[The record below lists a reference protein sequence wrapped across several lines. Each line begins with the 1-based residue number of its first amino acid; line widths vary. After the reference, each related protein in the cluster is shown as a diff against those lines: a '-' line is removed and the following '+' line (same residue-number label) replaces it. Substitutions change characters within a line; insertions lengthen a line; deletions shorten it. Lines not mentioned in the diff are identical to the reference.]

1 MGTVLSPAELI
12 PLIDDL
18 IAIVGRDHVLDGDAA
33 ARAYTGDMSWL
44 SIAAAAQ
51 GRPLSRHQ
59 VLVSPADVDAVA
71 AVVRVANA
79 RRVPITPVGGGSGV
93 QGAANADRGGI
104 ALSLRRLDAVR
115 EVDEQSMICLVE
127 AGVLVQT
134 LEEQLNARGL
144 TFTHFPASAEWA
156 TVGGALA
163 ARGSGV
169 LSSKYGKIE
178 DHVLSIEL
186 VTPTGTIVR
195 TPSVP
200 RHAAGPDLTQLL
212 IGSEGTLGIITAAI
226 VKIRKLPAI
235 RLFSTYAFGSLQ
247 DGIEAG
253 RRIMTT
259 NLRPAV
265 LRLYDEE
272 AAAHSLS
279 KAVEAPLRTPT
290 LVLVADGDHKP
301 VAEAEHAAMRQICVD
316 CGAYELG
323 EALAARWW
331 ERRYVF
337 YYPPFAPALPSI
349 WCTIDVVCDYAHIH
363 EVYTRVTTAIREA
376 VDPKW
381 QLQLVT
387 HLSHWYEW
395 GTMIY
400 ARFKI
405 PRGPDSLDEA
415 LALHDTIVRAGTQA
429 ALAAGAVLNDHHGVG
444 MRLGAYMVDQFG
456 EAGMDMLTRI
466 KRGLD
471 PANILCPG
479 KLGLPAT

>member
-1 MGTVLSPAELI
+1 MTTVLSASELS
-12 PLIDDL
+12 LLVEDL
-18 IAIVGRDHVLDGDAA
+18 AAIAGRAHVLDGEPAQ
-33 ARAYTGDMSWL
+33 RAYAGDMSWL
-44 SIAAAAQ
+44 SIAAAAKGQ
-51 GRPLSRHQ
+51 PLSRQ
-59 VLVSPADVDAVA
+59 QIVVSPANTDEVA
-71 AVVRVANA
+71 AIVRVANA

-104 ALSLRRLDAVR
+104 ALSLRRLDAIR
-115 EVDEQSMICLVE
+115 AVDEQSMICLVE
-127 AGVLVQT
+127 AGVLIQT
-134 LEEQLNARGL
+134 LEQDLNARGL

-178 DHVLSIEL
+178 DHVLSLEL
-186 VTPTGTIVR
+186 VTPTGEIVQ

-212 IGSEGTLGIITAAI
+212 IGSEGTLGIITAI
-226 VKIRKLPAI
+226 IIKVRKQPAV
-235 RLFSTYAFGSLQ
+235 RLFSTYAFSTLH

-265 LRLYDEE
+265 MRLYDED
-272 AAAHSLS
+272 AASHSLS
-279 KAVEAPLRTPT
+279 KAVESSLRTPT
-290 LVLVADGDHKP
+290 LIVVVDGDYRE
-301 VAEAEHAAMRQICVD
+301 VAEAEHRVMRQICVD

-323 EALAARWW
+323 EAPAARWW
-331 ERRYVF
+331 DRRYVF
-337 YYPPFAPALPSI
+337 YYPPFAPELPSI
-349 WCTIDVVCDYAHIH
+349 WCTIDVVCDYAHIE
-363 EVYTRVTTAIREA
+363 EVYARVTEAIRTAI
-376 VDPKW
+376 DPKW
-381 QLQLVT
+381 ELQLVT

-405 PRGPDSLDEA
+405 ARGPESLDEA
-415 LALHDTIVRAGTQA
+415 MALHDTIVRDATRA

-444 MRLGAYMVDQFG
+444 MRLGAYMPEQFG
-456 EAGMDMLTRI
+456 AAGMDMLARI

-471 PANILCPG
+471 PYNILCPG
-479 KLGLPAT
+479 KLGLPAQ

>member
-1 MGTVLSPAELI
+1 MGTVLSAAELI
-12 PLIDDL
+12 PLVDDL
-18 IAIVGRDHVLDGDAA
+18 AAIVGRNHVLDGEAA
-33 ARAYTGDMSWL
+33 RRAYTGDMSWL

-51 GRPLSRHQ
+51 GRPLSRQQ
-59 VLVSPADVDAVA
+59 VLVSPASTDEVS
-71 AVVRVANA
+71 AVVRLANA

-104 ALSLRRLDAVR
+104 ALSLRRLDALR
-115 EVDEQSMICLVE
+115 GVDEQSLICLVE
-127 AGVLVQT
+127 AGVLVQK
-134 LEEQLNARGL
+134 LEQQLNARGL

-186 VTPTGTIVR
+186 VTPTGDIVR

-212 IGSEGTLGIITAAI
+212 IGSEGTLGIITAVI
-226 VKIRKLPAI
+226 IKIRKQPTI
-235 RLFSTYAFGSLQ
+235 RLFSTYAFGSLK

-253 RRIMTT
+253 RQIMTS

-265 LRLYDEE
+265 MRLYDEE

-279 KAVEAPLRTPT
+279 KAVESTLHTPT
-290 LVLVADGDHKP
+290 LILVADGDHQE
-301 VAEAEHAAMRQICVD
+301 VAEAEHRVMRQICVD

-337 YYPPFAPALPSI
+337 YYPPYAPELPSI
-349 WCTIDVVCDYAHIH
+349 WCTIDVVSDYAHI
-363 EVYTRVTTAIREA
+363 EDVYTRVTAAIRA
-376 VDPKW
+376 AADPKW

-387 HLSHWYEW
+387 HLSHWYDW

-405 PRGPDSLDEA
+405 PRGPEGLDEA
-415 LALHDTIVRAGTQA
+415 LALHDGIVREGTQA
-429 ALAAGAVLNDHHGVG
+429 ALSAGAVLNDHHGVG
-444 MRLGAYMVDQFG
+444 MRLGPYMRDQFG
-456 EAGMDMLTRI
+456 TAGMDMLTRI

-471 PANILCPG
+471 PLNILCPG
-479 KLGLPAT
+479 KLGLPAE

>member
-1 MGTVLSPAELI
+1 MGTVLSDTELI
-12 PLIDDL
+12 PLVDDL
-18 IAIVGRDHVLDGDAA
+18 AAIVGRDHVLHGEAA
-33 ARAYTGDMSWL
+33 RRAYTGDMSWL

-59 VLVSPADVDAVA
+59 VVVSPATTEDVSAI
-71 AVVRVANA
+71 VRLANA

-115 EVDEQSMICLVE
+115 AIDEQSLICLVE
-127 AGVLVQT
+127 AGVRVQT
-134 LEEQLNARGL
+134 LEQTLNAKGL
-144 TFTHFPASAEWA
+144 SFTHFPASAEWA
-156 TVGGALA
+156 TIGGALA

-178 DHVLSIEL
+178 DHVLSLEL
-186 VTPTGTIVR
+186 VTPTGAIVR
-195 TPSVP
+195 TPAVP

-212 IGSEGTLGIITAAI
+212 IGSEGTLGIITAVI

-235 RLFSTYAFGSLQ
+235 RLFSTYAFGSLRE
-247 DGIEAG
+247 GIEAG
-253 RRIMTT
+253 RRIMTS

-265 LRLYDEE
+265 MRLYDEH
-272 AAAHSLS
+272 AAAHSLA
-279 KAVEAPLRTPT
+279 KAVEATLHTPT
-290 LVLVADGDHKP
+290 LILVADGDHP
-301 VAEAEHAAMRQICVD
+301 EVAEAEHRVMRDICVD

-331 ERRYVF
+331 DRRYVF
-337 YYPPFAPALPSI
+337 YYPPYAPELPSI
-349 WCTIDVVCDYAHIH
+349 WATIDVVTDYAHI
-363 EVYTRVTTAIREA
+363 EDVYARVTAAIRAA
-376 VDPKW
+376 VDPSW

-387 HLSHWYEW
+387 HLSHWYDW

-405 PRGPDSLDEA
+405 PRGPESLDEA
-415 LALHDTIVRAGTQA
+415 VALHDAIVRDATRA
-429 ALAAGAVLNDHHGVG
+429 ALGAGAVLNDHHGVG
-444 MRLGAYMVDQFG
+444 MRLGAYMVEQWG
-456 EAGMDMLTRI
+456 EAGLDMLARI

-471 PANILCPG
+471 PLDILCPG
-479 KLGLPAT
+479 KLGLPAE

>member
-1 MGTVLSPAELI
+1 MSTVLSASELTS
-12 PLIDDL
+12 LVEDL
-18 IAIVGRDHVLDGDAA
+18 SAIVGREHVLEGEA
-33 ARAYTGDMSWL
+33 ARRAYSGDMSWL

-51 GRPLSRHQ
+51 GQPLSRQ
-59 VLVSPADVDAVA
+59 QIVVSPANTDDVA
-71 AVVRVANA
+71 AIVRVANA

-115 EVDEQSMICLVE
+115 AVDEQSMICLVE
-127 AGVLVQT
+127 AGVLIQR
-134 LEEQLNARGL
+134 LEQQLNARGL

-178 DHVLSIEL
+178 DHVLSLEL
-186 VTPTGTIVR
+186 VTPTGEIVQ

-212 IGSEGTLGIITAAI
+212 IGSEGTLGIITAI
-226 VKIRKLPAI
+226 IIKVRKLPDV
-235 RLFSTYAFGSLQ
+235 RLFSTYAFSTLH

-265 LRLYDEE
+265 MRLYDEE
-272 AAAHSLS
+272 AASHSLS
-279 KAVEAPLRTPT
+279 KAVEASLRTPT
-290 LVLVADGDHKP
+290 LIVVVDGDYRD
-301 VAEAEHAAMRQICVD
+301 VAEAEHRVIRQICVD

-337 YYPPFAPALPSI
+337 YYPPFAPELPSI
-349 WCTIDVVCDYAHIH
+349 WCTIDVVSDYAHIE
-363 EVYTRVTTAIREA
+363 EVYARVTAAIRQA
-376 VDPKW
+376 IDPKW
-381 QLQLVT
+381 DLQLVT
-387 HLSHWYEW
+387 HLSHWYDW

-405 PRGPDSLDEA
+405 ARGPDALEEA
-415 LALHDTIVRAGTQA
+415 MALHDAVVRDATRA
-429 ALAAGAVLNDHHGVG
+429 ALAAGAVLNDHHGIG
-444 MRLGAYMVDQFG
+444 MRLGAYMPEQFG
-456 EAGMDMLTRI
+456 AAGMDMLGRI

-471 PANILCPG
+471 PYNILCPG
-479 KLGLPAT
+479 KLGLPDR